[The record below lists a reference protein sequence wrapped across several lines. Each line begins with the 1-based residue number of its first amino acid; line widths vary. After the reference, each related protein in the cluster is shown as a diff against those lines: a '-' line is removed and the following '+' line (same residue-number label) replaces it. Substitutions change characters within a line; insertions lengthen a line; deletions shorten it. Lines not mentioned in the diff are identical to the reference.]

1 MTVEAWSVTPEYT
14 VAGIGPYA
22 ITHPYAQD
30 AIRAFVVISGV
41 RTALTVA
48 DFTVTPIESDTTG
61 NLFLTATAAATHA
74 GRKLIIDRITPD
86 EQGWLGVQG
95 EREAGLEVQLDR
107 IVQAVQELRSGVA
120 GALRVRG
127 MLDAFDWT
135 DGTVPVRDGAR
146 VISGPTTAEI
156 ANAQAYAVQAAASA
170 AAALA
175 KENSMLR
182 ARGAWAN
189 GVFYSPSDQ
198 FTFGGEVYLTLTPHF
213 ATTVAADLAA
223 GRILLWVAKGASGGG
238 SGDML
243 KSENLA
249 GLTNVPLARAN
260 LALGALATKALA
272 AFADLD
278 PSAIITALET
288 LAANKIDNAI
298 PTARAVTDYVDGLQW
313 KWLTPQ
319 NTTSGSVFDFTGI
332 SAGAT
337 EVELL
342 LSQVRHSGTI
352 GVQLRTAG
360 APVTSGYLGITST
373 IDNTAAAA
381 KGGGTDFPI
390 FETNSNFGIIAA
402 MLFTK
407 WPTTNEWIA
416 RHTGGRFGTFNA
428 TVHGGGNVTLP
439 GALDG
444 VRLLVTGGAANQG
457 KAAVR
462 YR

>member
-48 DFTVTPIESDTTG
+48 DFTVTPLESATTG

-107 IVQAVQELRSGVA
+107 IVQAVQELRAGAA
-120 GALRVRG
+120 GALRIRG
-127 MLDAFDWT
+127 LLAPMEWA

-146 VISGPTTAEI
+146 VVSGPTVTEI
-156 ANAQAYAVQAAASA
+156 ASAQARATEAAASALAAAASA

-182 ARGAWAN
+182 DRGAWA
-189 GVFYSPSDQ
+189 GGIFYSPSDI
-198 FTFGGEVYLTLTPHF
+198 FTFGGAAYITQTGHF

-223 GRILLWVAKGASGGG
+223 NRIRIFADRGAAGSG

-243 KSENLA
+243 KSENLS
-249 GLTNVPLARAN
+249 GLTNVPLARTN

-278 PSAIITALET
+278 PAAIITDVET
-288 LAANKIDNAI
+288 LATNKVANAVPVAK
-298 PTARAVTDYVDGLQW
+298 AVTDYVDTRFAPMPQAGAGVGQIVFIAAAFGANYTLPAGGS
-313 KWLTPQ
+313 WLTFRAQ
-319 NTTSGSVFDFTGI
+319 YGTSGNYAFAHGFNILAGGTAFG
-332 SAGAT
+332 APGAT
-337 EVELL
+337 F
-342 LSQVRHSGTI
+342 
-352 GVQLRTAG
+352 A
-360 APVTSGYLGITST
+360 
-373 IDNTAAAA
+373 
-381 KGGGTDFPI
+381 
-390 FETNSNFGIIAA
+390 
-402 MLFTK
+402 
-407 WPTTNEWIA
+407 W
-416 RHTGGRFGTFNA
+416 TGWAWRIN
-428 TVHGGGNVTLP
+428 
-439 GALDG
+439 
-444 VRLLVTGGAANQG
+444 
-457 KAAVR
+457 
-462 YR
+462 